1 MNGFE
6 DYLKVLPDGFLLV
19 DATRI
24 YRISKE
30 STDQIS
36 LRQAQRF
43 EVPRSGD
50 LQFVKLVY
58 ATESE

>member
-6 DYLKVLPDGFLLV
+6 AYLKELPDDPLLV
-19 DATRI
+19 YATRI
-24 YRISKE
+24 CRIRRE
-30 STDQIS
+30 SADQIS
-36 LRQAQRF
+36 LRQVQRF
-43 EVPRSGD
+43 EVLGSGD